1 MIEEFENVYLGKKYL
16 FYDNCVRGAGIGHLL
31 RTYNY
36 GLIQS
41 IKSNLIFMPP
51 RVDAGHGIGKT
62 GNLEL
67 FLGLGDYEEE
77 RKIIEKSKP
86 HEILYIPYNGNE
98 TNPTFVDFSLTK
110 NYFRDKYKHKQGV
123 TPTLFS
129 VNKETTKISICIRR
143 GEIAMNFPKDHYYRK
158 RLLPDKYFV
167 NVLQNVLEKYNI
179 KQYEVIIFSD
189 GNRKEGEYINDKNE
203 LVDIMRLFGDFNNV
217 TYFSSSMDAV
227 RTFTQ
232 FDNIIRSDIHIAS
245 ITGFSEAAALYT
257 DNLTIYPVGTP
268 YCHNENCIKNVSREG
283 TLK

>member
-1 MIEEFENVYLGKKYL
+1 M
-16 FYDNCVRGAGIGHLL
+16 
-31 RTYNY
+31 
-36 GLIQS
+36 
-41 IKSNLIFMPP
+41 
-51 RVDAGHGIGKT
+51 
-62 GNLEL
+62 
-67 FLGLGDYEEE
+67 
-77 RKIIEKSKP
+77 
-86 HEILYIPYNGNE
+86 
-98 TNPTFVDFSLTK
+98 
-110 NYFRDKYKHKQGV
+110 
-123 TPTLFS
+123 
-129 VNKETTKISICIRR
+129 
-143 GEIAMNFPKDHYYRK
+143 
-158 RLLPDKYFV
+158 